1 MTENFKEVLSPDYY
15 AIISDPNSNV
25 IVNDIRFTR
34 SILLVIDSKYNAFQI
49 ELRKAIV
56 KEQAYNG
63 LNKEIGDELYNK
75 LIESAELQKEK
86 LKKDIIVS
94 GHLAN
99 ISNKTTIRTATI
111 FYNSLKSTVS
121 QQLELAFSLII
132 SRLKSFYLRD
142 INNAS
147 S

>member
-15 AIISDPNSNV
+15 AVLTDPNSKI
-25 IVNDIRFTR
+25 IVNDIRFTKNV
-34 SILLVIDSKYNAFQI
+34 LLVIDNKYEAFKI
-49 ELRKAIV
+49 ELKKAIV

-63 LNKEIGDELYNK
+63 LNKEVGDALYTK
-75 LIESAELQKEK
+75 LIASAELQKEK

-99 ISNKTTIRTATI
+99 ISNKTTVRTAVL
-111 FYNSLKSTVS
+111 FYNNLKSTVA

-142 INNAS
+142 I
-147 S
+147 

>member
-15 AIISDPNSNV
+15 AIISDPNSGV

-34 SILLVIDSKYNAFQI
+34 SILLVIDSKYNAFQT
-49 ELRKAIV
+49 ELKKAIV

-63 LNKEIGDELYNK
+63 LNKDIGDELYSK

-99 ISNKTTIRTATI
+99 ISNKTTVRTATI
-111 FYNSLKSTVS
+111 FYNNLKSTVA

-142 INNAS
+142 INNAPS
-147 S
+147 

>member
-15 AIISDPNSNV
+15 AVLTDPNSQV
-25 IVNDIRFTR
+25 IVNDIRFTKN
-34 SILLVIDSKYNAFQI
+34 ILLVIDNKYEAFKI
-49 ELRKAIV
+49 ELKKAIV
-56 KEQAYNG
+56 KEQVYNG
-63 LNKEIGDELYNK
+63 LNKEVGDGLYAK
-75 LIESAELQKEK
+75 LIESAEIQKEK

-99 ISNKTTIRTATI
+99 ISKKTTVRTATL
-111 FYNSLKSTVS
+111 FYNNLKSTVA

-142 INNAS
+142 I
-147 S
+147 

>member
-15 AIISDPNSNV
+15 AVLTDPNSKI
-25 IVNDIRFTR
+25 IVNDIRFTKNV
-34 SILLVIDSKYNAFQI
+34 LLVIDNKYEAFKI
-49 ELRKAIV
+49 ELKKAIV
-56 KEQAYNG
+56 KEQVHNA
-63 LNKEIGDELYNK
+63 LNKEVGDALYTK
-75 LIESAELQKEK
+75 LIASAELQKEK

-99 ISNKTTIRTATI
+99 ISNKTTVRTAVL
-111 FYNSLKSTVS
+111 FYNNLKSTVA

-142 INNAS
+142 I
-147 S
+147 